1 MMALVGC
8 SFSLYRRR
16 HILTALQTAA
26 LCPASCLFH
35 AYHGVF
41 VQTALQ
47 TALCCSR
54 QSSVLV

>member
-8 SFSLYRRR
+8 SFSLYGRRY
-16 HILTALQTAA
+16 ILTALQTAA

-41 VQTALQ
+41 AQTALQ
-47 TALCCSR
+47 TVCML
-54 QSSVLV
+54 